1 MANTFEIPKFIRA
14 KGLACACMVALWGSA
29 FAQPPLRLTT
39 VEGSHISTVGGKV
52 LQAILPR
59 AGLQVVTAPIPSA
72 RATAEVRAGNY
83 DGEVAR
89 IATFAAN
96 YPELI
101 RVEPSYLSFHTV
113 AYAKNKAKL
122 ALRSADDLKGY
133 KVGIV
138 RGIQHS
144 ENATA
149 GVADLT
155 RVNNVRQLLTM
166 LEKGRFDI
174 AVDTRLSGEFMLKQ
188 LGFKDI
194 AEVGVLGK
202 QDLYLYLHVR
212 HQSLAPAIGA
222 TIKQMKDSGEL
233 QRITQSV
240 VVDF

>member
-1 MANTFEIPKFIRA
+1 MFEMPHFTRTKA
-14 KGLACACMVALWGSA
+14 LACVWMMALCGPA
-29 FAQPPLRLTT
+29 PAQTPLHLTT
-39 VEGSHISTVGGKV
+39 VDGSPISTVGGKV
-52 LQAILPR
+52 LQAVLPR
-59 AGLQVVTAPIPSA
+59 AGLQVVATPIPSA
-72 RATAEVRAGNY
+72 RATAEVRAGHY

-101 RVEPSYLSFHTV
+101 RVDPSYLSFHTV
-113 AYAKNKAKL
+113 AYGKNKTKL

-138 RGIQHS
+138 RGVQHS

-155 RVNNVRQLLTM
+155 RVNNVQQLLTM
-166 LEKGRFDI
+166 LEMGRFDI
-174 AVDTRLSGEFMLKQ
+174 AVDTRLSGDLMLKQ

-202 QDLYLYLHVR
+202 QDLYLHLHVR

-222 TIKQMKDSGEL
+222 TIKQLKDSGEL
-233 QRITQSV
+233 QRIIKAV
-240 VVDF
+240 IVDF